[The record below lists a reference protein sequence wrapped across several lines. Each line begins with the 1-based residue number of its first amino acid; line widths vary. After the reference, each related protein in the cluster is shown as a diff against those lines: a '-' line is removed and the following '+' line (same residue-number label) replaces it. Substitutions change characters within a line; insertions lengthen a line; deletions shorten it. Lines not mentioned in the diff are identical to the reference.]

1 MEISENQISG
11 KGLLTGRDP
20 SFSTEIYPRTA
31 PNSCK
36 KNNMENLLKIYE
48 IRKKNKKSPNMGNLH
63 ATRIFRKF
71 CNFFYRVTSSF
82 CHTVRGA
89 KAKGVWEIWNYFAS
103 WYRKKDV
110 TPNTQVLS
118 LLLPPTLS
126 LYSLLSTTR
135 RLMKSESQVFLKTKS
150 PFRL

>member
-82 CHTVRGA
+82 CHTV
-89 KAKGVWEIWNYFAS
+89 W
-103 WYRKKDV
+103 
-110 TPNTQVLS
+110 
-118 LLLPPTLS
+118 
-126 LYSLLSTTR
+126 R
-135 RLMKSESQVFLKTKS
+135 RLGSRHGNKRGKQKEKEKKNKKNQKRKRSERREEKRGEEKKKVEESGREEKRKF
-150 PFRL
+150 